1 MNQQNLQ
8 QRLIQHLLLKKNE
21 EGFTLVELIVV
32 VMIIGI
38 LSSIAIPSF
47 MTAGDKAKQ
56 QEAATLISAYLKAA
70 QAYYITYNYPPLIDT
85 DLSEFVSVLG
95 CASNVAN
102 GQRNPVACKTVPL
115 SGPTGTRFWNS
126 PSGIFNIELGQKT
139 GITYMT
145 ALPAGEYSNYGYGV
159 TGCFNHITGNT
170 RVILLKQ
177 KGREVP
183 EQDC

>member
-1 MNQQNLQ
+1 MAVKVK
-8 QRLIQHLLLKKNE
+8 QRLIQYLLSRKE
-21 EGFTLVELIVV
+21 DEGFTLVELIVV

-47 MTAGDKAKQ
+47 MNAGDKAKQ
-56 QEAATLISAYLKAA
+56 QEAAVLISSYIKAV
-70 QAYYITYNYPPLIDT
+70 QAFFIIYNTPPLTDT
-85 DLSEFVSVLG
+85 DLSEFVSVKG

-102 GQRNPVACKTVPL
+102 GQRNPVACKTAPL
-115 SGPTGTRFWNS
+115 SGPTGTRYWNS
-126 PSGIFNIELGQKT
+126 PSGIFNIALGQKT

-145 ALPAGEYSNYGYGV
+145 ALPAGEYSDYGYGV
-159 TGCFNHITGNT
+159 TGCFNHATGNT
-170 RVILLKQ
+170 KVVLLKQ